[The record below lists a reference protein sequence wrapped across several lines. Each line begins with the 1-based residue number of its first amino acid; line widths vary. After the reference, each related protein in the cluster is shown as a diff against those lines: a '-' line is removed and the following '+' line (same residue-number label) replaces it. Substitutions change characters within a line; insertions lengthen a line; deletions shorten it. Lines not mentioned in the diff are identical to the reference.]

1 MMGWFYTCQH
11 SVIMGG
17 KMTTPRCPSSAFL
30 KGEKGKVLTRKIAE
44 KAEKKELNIFLNNY
58 TIPAIS
64 IGFALRRIV
73 HAKAPRSPRR
83 DFVARH

>member
-1 MMGWFYTCQH
+1 MD
-11 SVIMGG
+11 G
-17 KMTTPRCPSSAFL
+17 KMTAIKSLFSDFL